1 MAEIGLDLLRNSG
14 EPRPRASRRADVV
27 MTVLSVWFVLGL
39 FLDAYAHADAPEL
52 ETFFT
57 PWHAVFYSGFA
68 ATGGWVLWT
77 VWRHVERGRRGDDT
91 GFPCSLRVTAGY
103 WPRYAGR
110 NATWRQAPVAQP
122 DRASD
127 F

>member
-14 EPRPRASRRADVV
+14 EPRPRASRRTDVV
-27 MTVLSVWFVLGL
+27 TTVLSVWFVLGL

-68 ATGGWVLWT
+68 ATAAGCCGRCGGTSSGAGGGWP
-77 VWRHVERGRRGDDT
+77 RCRRAT
-91 GFPCSLRVTAGY
+91 G
-103 WPRYAGR
+103 
-110 NATWRQAPVAQP
+110 
-122 DRASD
+122 
-127 F
+127 